1 MVMMAAHEALHSLS
15 MTHRDPETLFALANE
30 RLYDLSKKSFV
41 ALAYLT
47 SAPDGSGLYYML
59 AGQPQPLLRSRAGE
73 VTELPLPEHRLPLGA
88 LKEGSYRLSHAP
100 MGAGDLVLGYSD
112 GVIEAVSPAGE
123 IFGTERLA
131 KVMREAPASPSAV
144 VQRVVSALE
153 EFTQGS
159 DPYDDVTLV
168 AVGCNGE
175 VVT

>member
-1 MVMMAAHEALHSLS
+1 MVMMAAHEALHSLA
-15 MTHRDPETLFALANE
+15 MTHRDPETLFTLANE

-41 ALAYLT
+41 ALAYMT
-47 SAPDGSGLYYML
+47 STPDGNGLYYIL
-59 AGQPQPLLRSRAGE
+59 AGQPQPLLRTSSGD

-88 LKEGSYRLSHAP
+88 LREGSYRLSHTP
-100 MGAGDLVLGYSD
+100 MDSGDLVLGYSD

-131 KVMREAPASPSAV
+131 QVMREAPNGPAALV
-144 VQRVVSALE
+144 DRVVSALE

-168 AVGCNGE
+168 AVGCDRE